1 MRLDNRIVE
10 GSRVLVSR
18 RFEAEVIAIPAD
30 RLTCQ
35 VRPIPKVVPPPYE
48 AEGEEG
54 EEGLDAAD
62 ARVAPPSTPPMLV
75 TWHEVKLAE
84 DHL

>member
-1 MRLDNRIVE
+1 MRLDDRIVE

-48 AEGEEG
+48 PEDEGEG
-54 EEGLDAAD
+54 EAS
-62 ARVAPPSTPPMLV
+62 VAPPSAPPMLV
-75 TWHEVKLAE
+75 QWHEVKLSE
-84 DHL
+84 EHL

>member
-1 MRLDNRIVE
+1 MRLDDRIVE

-18 RFEAEVIAIPAD
+18 RFEAEVIAIPTD

-48 AEGEEG
+48 PEDGDDEQGE
-54 EEGLDAAD
+54 ASA
-62 ARVAPPSTPPMLV
+62 APPSAPPMLV
-75 TWHEVKLAE
+75 KWHEVKLSE